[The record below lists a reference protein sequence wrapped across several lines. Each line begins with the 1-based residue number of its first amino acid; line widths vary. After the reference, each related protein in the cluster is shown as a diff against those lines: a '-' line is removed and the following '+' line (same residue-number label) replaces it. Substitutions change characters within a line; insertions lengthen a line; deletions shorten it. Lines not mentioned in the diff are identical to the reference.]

1 MRWRVLKS
9 NVTLGVTGGLLIQQF
24 VRVNQKIRA
33 REVRVIDPEGK
44 QLGVMPTSQALAAAQ
59 QNGMD
64 LIEISP
70 NANPPVCKIFDYGKF
85 KYEAEK
91 REREARKHQHASKLK
106 EIKLRLN
113 IDDHDYETKLHHMRG
128 FLASAMKVK
137 VSLFFR
143 GRENARPEF
152 GHELMRRVVR
162 DLEGYGHTEVMP
174 KLMGKS
180 LTMMLSSERGAA
192 KKYEAEFG
200 RQAEVEE
207 ETETETE
214 TAKAETFKEGN

>member
-1 MRWRVLKS
+1 MFRRVPKP
-9 NVTLGVTGGLLIQQF
+9 NATLGVTGGLLIQQF

-44 QLGVMPTSQALAAAQ
+44 QLGVMTTSQALAAAQ
-59 QNGMD
+59 QHGVD

-70 NANPPVCKIFDYGKF
+70 NANPPVCKIFEYGKF
-85 KYEAEK
+85 KYEQEK

-113 IDDHDYETKLHHMRG
+113 IDDHDYETKMNHVRA
-128 FLASAMKVK
+128 FLADTMKVK

-143 GRENARPEF
+143 GRENARPEC
-152 GHELMRRVVR
+152 GHELMKRVVK
-162 DLEGYGHTEVMP
+162 DLEGYGHAEVLP

-180 LTMMLSSERGAA
+180 LTMMLAPERGAA

-200 RQAEVEE
+200 RRAEPEDE
-207 ETETETE
+207 APDKETDE
-214 TAKAETFKEGN
+214 AEAEANA

>member
-1 MRWRVLKS
+1 MFRRVPKP
-9 NVTLGVTGGLLIQQF
+9 NATLGVTGGLLIQQF

-44 QLGVMPTSQALAAAQ
+44 QLGVMTTSQALAAAQ
-59 QNGMD
+59 QHGVD

-70 NANPPVCKIFDYGKF
+70 NANPPVCKIFEYGKF
-85 KYEAEK
+85 KYEQEK

-113 IDDHDYETKLHHMRG
+113 IDDHDYETKMNHVRA
-128 FLASAMKVK
+128 FLADTMKVK

-152 GHELMRRVVR
+152 GHELMKRVVK
-162 DLEGYGHTEVMP
+162 DLEGYGHAEVLP

-180 LTMMLSSERGAA
+180 LTMMVSSERGAA

-200 RQAEVEE
+200 RRAEPTDEEPE
-207 ETETETE
+207 ETET
-214 TAKAETFKEGN
+214 TAAEAEA